1 MINRRKFLAQTGLV
15 SAGMLIKPGF
25 LSAAINSK
33 QIGLQ
38 LYTLREQLP
47 KDVKS
52 VIAKVAKAGYKE
64 VETFGFDKK
73 TGYWGLTSKEFS
85 GFLKSHGL
93 TTPSGHYGL
102 DEFFGSG
109 KTDDLKA
116 YIEVAH
122 ITGQSYITV
131 PSLAEQ
137 FIRTADDFKHIA
149 EKMNK
154 AAEICKGE
162 ALKLGYHNHNFEWK
176 PVEGTTFYDTI
187 LKYTDPALV
196 HMEMDLFWVIRAGQ
210 NPIEILKKHSG
221 RFFAVHVKDRDKTN
235 PNINTEI
242 GKGSIDFKKIL
253 PVAKAAGVKHFIME
267 QENFINIDPYTSITE
282 SCNYMKNSLLA

>member
-85 GFLKSHGL
+85 GLLKSHGL

-122 ITGQSYITV
+122 IIGQSYITV

-253 PVAKAAGVKHFIME
+253 PVAKATGVKHFIME

>member
-15 SAGMLIKPGF
+15 SAGMLINPGF

-85 GFLKSHGL
+85 GLLKSHGL

-267 QENFINIDPYTSITE
+267 QENFINIDLYTSITE